1 MTELSWYKE
10 VHSRAEQRREQSDRR
25 IQENQKHN
33 VLRLR
38 LQLMNGQAIE
48 VNTTDKKHWI
58 KIQEVKIDLIECKGR
73 RDIDRQSNT
82 AIEWAEA
89 IVIIISGQLV
99 REGGDVRLMTD
110 QRGYEN
116 AVGSWIEL
124 NCWLETWAESLPRRV
139 QSSSRTSCDD
149 MHRRSPQQI
158 RSPLRHYKVQLKPAG
173 YALAVVQMD
182 ILVKVEKYASI
193 NQFQFR

>member
-38 LQLMNGQAIE
+38 LQLKNGQAIE

-124 NCWLETWAESLPRRV
+124 NCWLETRAESLPRGV